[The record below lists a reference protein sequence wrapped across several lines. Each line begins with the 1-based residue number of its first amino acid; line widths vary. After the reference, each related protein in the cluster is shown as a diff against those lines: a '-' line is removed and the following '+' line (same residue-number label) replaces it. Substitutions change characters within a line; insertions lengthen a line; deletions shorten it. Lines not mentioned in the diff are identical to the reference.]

1 MWVQSPGRED
11 PLGEEMETHS
21 SILAWRNPW
30 TEEPG
35 GLQSAES
42 QRVRQDCSDL
52 AHTGCICF
60 HATCYSLHPSQ
71 PLFTPRAPALV
82 HRPVMYVCVSTAAL
96 QIGHQRL
103 VNPCKRDLHQN
114 QFSKYCETLFREHR
128 FVWIQLL
135 TQNQVKYLTEQQ
147 ASSYEKPVSF

>member
-1 MWVQSPGRED
+1 MAI
-11 PLGEEMETHS
+11 HS

-96 QIGHQRL
+96 QIGH
-103 VNPCKRDLHQN
+103 
-114 QFSKYCETLFREHR
+114 
-128 FVWIQLL
+128 
-135 TQNQVKYLTEQQ
+135 
-147 ASSYEKPVSF
+147 